1 MNIFGGLT
9 SILEGPLSK
18 LLGCSDEA
26 QAKYLGHEAVP
37 EAYTDQFTIT
47 QYYHDHRDVYDPI
60 IKGQYGLYE
69 SPEILAAYLQDLNL
83 DYTNNEEQTREQ
95 LYLIHI
101 DPAWSIEQCDAHIM
115 EAELNSVNQYNEYFE
130 NYRNVMNTCINNNT
144 MSDTEENDAEAN
156 SLMVI
161 DTTPKQESNKSSVQH
176 DDNQNTVCKN
186 PLEIPEQRKDDITT
200 EVVYS
205 QSANAD
211 GTNIRYTSAI
221 KIPMGKCIVDHNE
234 SPIGTCTD
242 RAMRAGKSFDNSISS
257 KEQDNLHVY
266 THNDVYNDIE
276 SCFENNMT
284 MQPVYE
290 RIHFDM
296 YKHDNFEIES
306 AQLHKSDSK
315 YYAHDTTP
323 TSPSRIHFEADTFE
337 YSDYEA
343 EQQLQHT
350 RRANRIE
357 ATCLGY
363 TQASKL
369 ENDTIRQRGYHVLPA
384 KHGKLTGMFEHIPIP
399 IMIDDGATI
408 GIMPTS
414 FYYLHSEIQKLPT
427 VKPHHTRIH
436 TGNGAIEA
444 HFLIDL
450 PLNIQGV
457 LIQLRLLVCD
467 SQVPAAVLLS
477 RSAMVQLQ
485 ITHNYNTSEIYIPY
499 QSIDVRL
506 ANKVIIPPNT
516 KVRCHGRLAR
526 FEKDG
531 QACRI
536 SGRAIF
542 WACIPSKYRPYIPL
556 LVDIHQHTIVFT
568 VYNRGKNTK
577 TLHVNDRVGCIDVR
591 SKDGSITRNLGHY
604 TFQNLTE
611 YAIFTHDIRFS
622 DLPGSYDHAA
632 MASALEKVDFA
643 NESLAD
649 QKQNRLIISD
659 KPTRQSLNEIRRL
672 DNLKTD
678 KYPWLDTNDPRR
690 NMTDLEII
698 KLKVNLSESQLDA
711 PKKELLYQ
719 ELLKYREAFSLR
731 DEIGSCPFFEV
742 SLKLKDDTPFFVRP
756 YPIREDMK
764 PVVQKEM
771 DRLERLGIIKKGLTG
786 YSSPVLLVKRKNQP
800 LPRVVTDFRILNEKL
815 VKVNHAFPLVRDC
828 VDAIGAANADV
839 YSVFDLRDAFHTLFL
854 EKDSQ
859 KYCGVTPYYGADTY
873 YYQRMGMGMSCS
885 PGIWQQFINKIQQ
898 ELPNKERYKII
909 MDDILI
915 FSKWETHWQ
924 DIMDLLQ
931 VLIKYGL
938 KISPHK
944 CQLF

>member
-1 MNIFGGLT
+1 
-9 SILEGPLSK
+9 
-18 LLGCSDEA
+18 
-26 QAKYLGHEAVP
+26 
-37 EAYTDQFTIT
+37 
-47 QYYHDHRDVYDPI
+47 
-60 IKGQYGLYE
+60 
-69 SPEILAAYLQDLNL
+69 
-83 DYTNNEEQTREQ
+83 
-95 LYLIHI
+95 
-101 DPAWSIEQCDAHIM
+101 
-115 EAELNSVNQYNEYFE
+115 
-130 NYRNVMNTCINNNT
+130 
-144 MSDTEENDAEAN
+144 MSRKQ
-156 SLMVI
+156 V
-161 DTTPKQESNKSSVQH
+161 TT
-176 DDNQNTVCKN
+176 
-186 PLEIPEQRKDDITT
+186 
-200 EVVYS
+200 
-205 QSANAD
+205 
-211 GTNIRYTSAI
+211 
-221 KIPMGKCIVDHNE
+221 
-234 SPIGTCTD
+234 
-242 RAMRAGKSFDNSISS
+242 S
-257 KEQDNLHVY
+257 KEPARLHVY
-266 THNDVYNDIE
+266 THSYTIDDFDPRYDK
-276 SCFENNMT
+276 FMT
-284 MQPVYE
+284 VQPVYE
-290 RIHFDM
+290 RIHFNM
-296 YKHDNFEIES
+296 HNHDNIKIES
-306 AQLHKSDSK
+306 AQLVKSDSK
-315 YYAHDTTP
+315 HYAHDTTP

-337 YSDYEA
+337 YSDYDVD
-343 EQQLQHT
+343 QQIMHT
-350 RRANRIE
+350 GKANKIE

-363 TQASKL
+363 TQANKL
-369 ENDTIRQRGYHVLPA
+369 DNDKIRKRGYHVLPA
-384 KHGKLTGMFEHIPIP
+384 KHGQLTGMFEHIPIP

-414 FYYLHSEIQKLPT
+414 FYYLHNEIQRLPT
-427 VKPHHTRIH
+427 IKPHHTRIH
-436 TGNGAIEA
+436 TGNGSIEA

-485 ITHNYNTSEIYIPY
+485 IIHNYNTSEIYIPY
-499 QSIDVRL
+499 QSINVKL
-506 ANKVIIPPNT
+506 SNKILIPPNT
-516 KVRCHGRLAR
+516 KARCHGKLDH

-531 QACRI
+531 QPCHI
-536 SGRAIF
+536 SGCAIF
-542 WACIPSKYRPYIPL
+542 WAHIPGRYKPHVPL

-568 VYNRGKNTK
+568 VYNRSKNTK
-577 TLHVNDRVGCIDVR
+577 TLHAGDRVGCINIR

-604 TFQNLTE
+604 TLQNLTE
-611 YAIFTHDIRFS
+611 YAIFTHDIRFCE
-622 DLPGSYDHAA
+622 LPGSYDHAA

-643 NESLAD
+643 NESPTD

-659 KPTRQSLNEIRRL
+659 KPTRQSLNEIKRL
-672 DNLKTD
+672 ESLKTD
-678 KYPWLDTNDPRR
+678 KYPWLDINDPRR

-698 KLKVNLSESQLDA
+698 KLKVNLSESQLDSS
-711 PKKELLYQ
+711 KKELLYQ
-719 ELLKYREAFSLR
+719 VLIKHREAFSLR

-742 SLKLKDDTPFFVRP
+742 SLKLKDNTPFFVRP

-764 PVVQKEM
+764 PIVQKEM

-828 VDAIGAANADV
+828 VDTIGAANADV

-873 YYQRMGMGMSCS
+873 YYERMGMGMSCS

-924 DIMDLLQ
+924 DIVDLLK